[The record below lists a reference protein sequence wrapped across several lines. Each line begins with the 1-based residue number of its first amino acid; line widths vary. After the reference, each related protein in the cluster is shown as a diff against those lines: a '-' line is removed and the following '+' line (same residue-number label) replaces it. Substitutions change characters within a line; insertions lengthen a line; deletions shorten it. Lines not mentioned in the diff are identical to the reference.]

1 MKSIPPN
8 EMQLNKPDYS
18 NRFAWVPLPLFLLTL
33 MGLWIIDPQTTYE
46 SPPLR
51 LWLNFVFTWLVSLSI
66 GYLAARRFLDN
77 GQSGLLMLG
86 SGALLWGFSSL
97 AASRLIDASG
107 NITITVHNLGVLG
120 AALCHTA
127 GMLWQKQLVRPGRW
141 LVASYTLILMAVIL
155 LVVAVKL
162 GWTPIFF
169 IQGTG
174 GTPIRHIV
182 LLLSITLFIL
192 VAFLMLSFN
201 RRHPSQF
208 LYWYGLGLAL
218 LSLGLAGVM
227 VQSSLGS
234 PLNWAGRMTQ
244 YLGGVYLFIAAF
256 KVAHHK
262 HSRNF
267 SLAELG
273 QAWHEQKRFAR
284 QWWQPSRLIVRY
296 GLAFAFTAAAM
307 GLRLFLE
314 SIVGLGLPAY
324 ITFYPAVMAAGLL
337 GGLGPGMTSMLI
349 AGVMMDFWVLAP
361 IKRIGVASPI
371 DRTELAIFIGMGL
384 CISLFAAFYR
394 RNREKAAS
402 YDHEVALRDTKERL
416 ALFVEA
422 TFEGIVESDA
432 DQVVDCNEQFASMLG
447 YSVAELRGINI
458 AKFISAEDINKV
470 TTIIRQRQELA
481 FEHTLIRKDGT
492 PITVEARGRPG
503 PPDSNIRFTAF
514 RDITTRK
521 QIEENLRLQA
531 RMLDSVGQAVIATD
545 PHQTI
550 LYWNTTAVS
559 MFGWSKEEALGR
571 KIDDILPPQSS
582 RELLPEIMATLAQGT
597 TWSGEFAVQCKNKR
611 MMPLATTN
619 APLLNDQGELVAII
633 GVGTDISKRKA
644 TEETIQRQINELT
657 QFNNVSAGRELRMI
671 ELKKEI
677 NALCL
682 QAGQAPRYTLD
693 FLEERTTTYDP

>member
-1 MKSIPPN
+1 MDFETRPEQSSMN
-8 EMQLNKPDYS
+8 ASHQGRY
-18 NRFAWVPLPLFLLTL
+18 AWVPLPLLLFIIV
-33 MGLWIIDPQTTYE
+33 GLWITNPHVSYE
-46 SPPLR
+46 SPLLR
-51 LWLNFVFTWLVSLSI
+51 LSLNLVFTWLVSLSI
-66 GYLAARRFLDN
+66 GSLAAHRFLQN

-86 SGALLWGFSSL
+86 CGALLWGFSSL
-97 AASRLIDASG
+97 AASRLIEASG

-127 GMLWQKQLVRPGRW
+127 GMLWQKQLERPGRR
-141 LVASYTLILMAVIL
+141 LVASYTLVLAAVIL
-155 LVVAVKL
+155 LVAAVKS

-169 IQGTG
+169 VQGVG
-174 GTPIRHIV
+174 GTPIRHLV

-192 VAFLMLSFN
+192 VAYLMLSFN
-201 RRHPSQF
+201 QRHPSPF

-227 VQSSLGS
+227 VQSSHGS
-234 PLNWAGRMTQ
+234 PLNWVGRITQ
-244 YLGGVYLFIAAF
+244 YLGGVYLFIATF
-256 KVAHHK
+256 NVARDK
-262 HSRNF
+262 HSRKF

-273 QAWHEQKRFAR
+273 QAWHEQKRFAKH
-284 QWWQPSRLIVRY
+284 WWQPSRLVIRY

-307 GLRLFLE
+307 GLRLLLE
-314 SIVGLGLPAY
+314 SLVGHGLPAY

-337 GGLGPGMTSMLI
+337 GGLESGLTSTLI
-349 AGVMMDFWVLAP
+349 ASVMMNFLVLEP
-361 IKRIGVASPI
+361 VKHIDVASPI
-371 DRTELAIFIGMGL
+371 DRTELAIFIGMGV

-402 YDHEVALRDTKERL
+402 YDREVALRDTKERL
-416 ALFVEA
+416 AMFVDA
-422 TFEGIVESDA
+422 TFEGIVETDA

-447 YSVAELRGINI
+447 YTVAELKGMNI
-458 AKFISAEDINKV
+458 ARFISSEDIEQV

-481 FEHTLIRKDGT
+481 IEHTLRRKDGT

-503 PPDSNIRFTAF
+503 PPDSTLRFTAV

-521 QIEENLRLQA
+521 QTEENFRLQA

-545 PHQTI
+545 PHKTI
-550 LYWNTTAVS
+550 LYWNTTAVA

-571 KIDDILPPQSS
+571 KIDDILPPQAPP
-582 RELLPEIMATLAQGT
+582 EMLPDIMATLAQGA
-597 TWSGEFAVQCKNKR
+597 TWSGEFAVQCKDKR

-619 APLLNDQGELVAII
+619 APLLNDQGDLVAII

-644 TEETIQRQINELT
+644 TEATIQRQIDELT

-693 FLEERTTTYDP
+693 FLEEPTAPHDP